1 MAPASSEKVASDS
14 ASDGMLTHAWR
25 YFELHANQR
34 MSVFNF
40 FLALS
45 GIVSAGLAALLQG
58 GAQLSFL
65 GILLGVL
72 LILVPVLFWKPD
84 QRVSFL
90 IKHAE
95 TALSELE
102 GALPHEPARLF
113 QCEPPKTDGV
123 TSGHWWS
130 RHWTYGQSFRMVFLV
145 MAVIGFGG
153 SLLSTFRFAGILCW

>member
-1 MAPASSEKVASDS
+1 MAPSSEKMAGDS
-14 ASDGMLTHAWR
+14 ASDAMLTHAWR

-45 GIVSAGLAALLQG
+45 GVVSAGLAALMQG
-58 GAQLSFL
+58 SAQLSFL
-65 GILLGVL
+65 GALLGLL
-72 LILVPVLFWKPD
+72 LILVSFVIWKLD

-102 GALPHEPARLF
+102 SALPDERARLF
-113 QCEPPKTDGV
+113 LREPSKTDAV
-123 TSGHWWS
+123 SSGHWWS
-130 RHWTYGQSFRMVFLV
+130 RHWTYGQSFRMVFFV
-145 MAVIGFGG
+145 MACIGFGG

>member
-1 MAPASSEKVASDS
+1 MAPSSERVVADDS
-14 ASDGMLTHAWR
+14 ASDAVLMHAWR

-45 GIVSAGLAALLQG
+45 GVVSAGLAALVQEDPHS
-58 GAQLSFL
+58 SF
-65 GILLGVL
+65 LGVL
-72 LILVPVLFWKPD
+72 LGLLLILVSFVFWKLD

-95 TALSELE
+95 SALSELE
-102 GALPHEPARLF
+102 GALPNKQARLF
-113 QCEPPKTDGV
+113 LCEPSKTDAV

-130 RHWTYGQSFRMVFLV
+130 RHWTYGQSFRMVFFV
-145 MAVIGFGG
+145 MALIGIGG
-153 SLLSTFRFAGILCW
+153 SVLSTFRFAEILRW